1 MKNYETSFPSN
12 RCDPSSN
19 TSPNTEESLKKAR
32 EDRSTNNLVEFQI
45 KRPCDRNND
54 ATSVQRRCNT
64 KVEEHREVA
73 LDQQFEKRKTQTVN
87 VQKNEFQDS
96 RKSTDTKNDKLHFS
110 DSIKSKDK
118 NSGNLCSCTNITKD
132 NETLVKELQDYI
144 QALNIELNN
153 WKSKNQLLKMDILR
167 AKNVVKREM
176 GGKVES
182 FEDLVKMTDEDGWIG
197 QQEMI
202 LLLKKELH
210 ELNEIFKEKGIR
222 QPSPVRRKRSILP
235 EEIPDDRK
243 IHWRLKI
250 ERDDVIRHAEKE
262 KQDLIEARDKL
273 KEKVESVWNRYY
285 NRSILNLIAGTI
297 ISYYYRF

>member
-1 MKNYETSFPSN
+1 MKNYETSFHSN
-12 RCDPSSN
+12 RCDPSCN
-19 TSPNTEESLKKAR
+19 TSPNTGESLKKPR
-32 EDRSTNNLVEFQI
+32 ENHSANNLVECQI
-45 KRPCDRNND
+45 KRPRDRNND
-54 ATSVQRRCNT
+54 VTNVQKRCNT
-64 KVEEHREVA
+64 KVEEHREVT
-73 LDQQFEKRKTQTVN
+73 LDQQLERRKTQTAPN
-87 VQKNEFQDS
+87 LQKNDSQVS
-96 RKSTDTKNDKLHFS
+96 RKSTDTKTDKHHFS
-110 DSIKSKDK
+110 DSINNNDK
-118 NSGNLCSCTNITKD
+118 NSGNFCSCASITEAKD
-132 NETLVKELQDYI
+132 NETLVKELQDHI

-153 WKSKNQLLKMDILR
+153 WKSENQLLKMDIHR

-182 FEDLVKMTDEDGWIG
+182 FEDLVKMADEEGWIG

-273 KEKVESVWNRYY
+273 KEKVESVWNR
-285 NRSILNLIAGTI
+285 
-297 ISYYYRF
+297 